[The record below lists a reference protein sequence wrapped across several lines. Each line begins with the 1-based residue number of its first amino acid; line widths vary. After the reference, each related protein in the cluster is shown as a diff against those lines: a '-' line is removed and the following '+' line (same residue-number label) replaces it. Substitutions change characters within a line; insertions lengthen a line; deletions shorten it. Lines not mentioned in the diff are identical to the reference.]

1 MPRNAIGKFNRRG
14 ADKSDIR
21 ETLVEEEQ
29 TLIETLPERHT
40 YTDAEIQQALDLNGG
55 DIALAA
61 EAVGCSEATI
71 RFRGEENMDFGVV
84 SSRRVNPAYKYTPEQ
99 MIVAI
104 TNARGNIQNAAVI
117 LGCARITI
125 KQYVARFP
133 QVREA
138 YLDQHDQVTDIA
150 QSRLV
155 EAIDRGEPW
164 ALMFYYREY
173 WPRYVEPIRGDSG
186 RFPAILPLDESYG
199 PNLDR
204 LTDDQLTQLGELA
217 SVFAEDQA
225 DEG

>member
-1 MPRNAIGKFNRRG
+1 MNNGISKFNGR
-14 ADKSDIR
+14 DDDIR
-21 ETLVEEEQ
+21 ETLTDEERVV
-29 TLIETLPERHT
+29 IETPVERHIFS
-40 YTDAEIQQALDLNGG
+40 DAEIMQVLDENGG
-55 DIALAA
+55 DITAAA
-61 EAVGCSEATI
+61 EELECSESTI
-71 RFRGEENMDFGVV
+71 RFRGEQNLDLGT
-84 SSRRVNPAYKYTPEQ
+84 VNPRRLGTGYKYSPEQ

-117 LGCARITI
+117 LGCARITV

-173 WPRYVEPIRGDSG
+173 WPRYVEPVRGDSG
-186 RFPAILPLDESYG
+186 RFPALLPLDESYD
-199 PNLDR
+199 PDLNR
-204 LTDDQLTQLGELA
+204 FTDDQLAQLDQLA
-217 SVFAEDQA
+217 SVLAENQA
-225 DEG
+225 SEG